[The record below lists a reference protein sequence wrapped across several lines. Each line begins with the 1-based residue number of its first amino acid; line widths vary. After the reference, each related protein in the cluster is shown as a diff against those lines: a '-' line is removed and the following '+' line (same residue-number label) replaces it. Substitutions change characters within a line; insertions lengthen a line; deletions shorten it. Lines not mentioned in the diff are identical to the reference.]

1 MRNVG
6 RSSLVEAA
14 IAEIR
19 GEIASGH
26 WKVGEKIP
34 SEAQLAESLGM
45 SRLSV
50 REAVRALVHTGL
62 LTTRQGAGTFVTAT
76 DESSVAIG
84 RMLDSVA
91 DRDIAE
97 VRRGLDVLAA
107 RLAASRRTDA
117 DLEGLHEVA
126 ARRALAFA
134 AGELEAFADAD
145 VEFHLRVAQA
155 SHNQLLSDLYR
166 NLREALHEV
175 IVADHM
181 QHSTAS
187 AHADLLNAIAAGDS
201 SAAAAAALVIVEA

>member
-19 GEIASGH
+19 GEIAKGS
-26 WKVGEKIP
+26 WSVGEKIP
-34 SEAQLAESLGM
+34 SEAQLAETLGM

-62 LTTRQGAGTFVTAT
+62 LATRQGAGTFVTAT

-91 DRDIAE
+91 ERDIAE

-117 DLEGLHEVA
+117 DLAQLREVA
-126 ARRALAFA
+126 ARREAAFG
-134 AGELEAFADAD
+134 AGELEVFADAD

-155 SHNQLLSDLYR
+155 SHNRLLSDLYR
-166 NLREALHEV
+166 SMSEALHDV

-181 QHSTAS
+181 QHSTSS
-187 AHADLLNAIAAGDS
+187 AHTDLLQAVTDGDPA
-201 SAAAAAALVIVEA
+201 AAAAAALVIVEA